1 LENSPLKLLILGH
14 VWPQPNASA
23 AGEHMLHLI
32 HLFRDMGYQLHFAT
46 AAQMPE
52 HYNELDGLD
61 IQCTS
66 VEINDNDFDFF
77 IDDLQPNVVLFDR
90 FMVEEQFSWRIKKI
104 LPQALLVL
112 DTEDIHFL
120 RKQREARVKGRQ
132 QEALSDIAKREL
144 ASIYRCDMSLVISQ
158 AEIELLLNKYQV
170 PKQQL
175 FYLPL
180 LSEKLDIKNTPSF
193 KEREDLIFVGNF
205 LHEPNW
211 QAVQVL
217 KKEIWPLVRKQKPNL
232 KIHIYGAYA
241 SQKHLQLNNEK
252 EGFLVHGFVQDIETA
267 IKNARLLVAPLY
279 FGAGQKGKLLKAMQC
294 GTPTITTKIGA
305 EAMQF
310 DKQWPGMIANDY
322 KDFAS
327 AIIMLYANAGVW
339 QQKQLAIEPLVN
351 SHFQYEV
358 YLKKLEKALK
368 ILENNLEHQ
377 RDKNITGQILWHHSM
392 RSTEF
397 MSRWIMEKNTVK

>member
-1 LENSPLKLLILGH
+1 M
-14 VWPQPNASA
+14 
-23 AGEHMLHLI
+23 AG
-32 HLFRDMGYQLHFAT
+32 GS
-46 AAQMPE
+46 
-52 HYNELDGLD
+52 G
-61 IQCTS
+61 
-66 VEINDNDFDFF
+66 
-77 IDDLQPNVVLFDR
+77 
-90 FMVEEQFSWRIKKI
+90 
-104 LPQALLVL
+104 
-112 DTEDIHFL
+112 
-120 RKQREARVKGRQ
+120 VK
-132 QEALSDIAKREL
+132 
-144 ASIYRCDMSLVISQ
+144 
-158 AEIELLLNKYQV
+158 
-170 PKQQL
+170 
-175 FYLPL
+175 
-180 LSEKLDIKNTPSF
+180 
-193 KEREDLIFVGNF
+193 
-205 LHEPNW
+205 
-211 QAVQVL
+211 

-232 KIHIYGAYA
+232 KIHICGAYA

-294 GTPTITTKIGA
+294 GTPSITTKIGA